1 MKEPFK
7 IERRKKKIERR
18 GVSVEEKEDDP
29 SIQGGSG
36 ERNLARVSWGLQMEP
51 TRGNEGLPGPRWTP
65 VRPSCWH
72 K

>member
-1 MKEPFK
+1 MKEPF
-7 IERRKKKIERR
+7 KIERR

-51 TRGNEGLPGPRWTP
+51 TRGNEVCQVPGGLQ
-65 VRPSCWH
+65 
-72 K
+72 